1 MTTKPRTVQ
10 LGQEVFFLFQG
21 NVIRTAVGKVH
32 KEGYDLLDK
41 RCPFGR
47 HWFTFDQAL
56 AAADKGILLRQET
69 LRRQLKELA
78 GMRKKL
84 KTPLYKEKVMT
95 APRRVK
101 DLRDIEDTSRTR
113 KLKKLKVPENYL
125 NPGQVVYLAV
135 SPNTRTEE
143 ADVYRPYAYFVLETE
158 VGSVC
163 LTPDGKLHYSLMS
176 FFKRDEFFSS
186 REKATAHLRDVLN
199 VHSDV
204 PFVSKVEDKAENE
217 RIRGRP
223 F

>member
-1 MTTKPRTVQ
+1 MTTKPRTVY

-56 AAADKGILLRQET
+56 AAADKGLLLRQET

-78 GMRKKL
+78 RMRKKL

-101 DLRDIEDTSRTR
+101 DLRDVEDPSRTR

-125 NPGQVVYLAV
+125 NPGQVVYLSV
-135 SPNTRTEE
+135 LPQTRTQMEL
-143 ADVYRPYAYFVLETE
+143 VYRPYDYFVLETE

-163 LTPDGKLHYSLMS
+163 LLPSGEVAYSFRTP
-176 FFKRDEFFSS
+176 FEWREFFLS
-186 REKATAHLRDVLN
+186 REKATENLRHAAKLKHDET
-199 VHSDV
+199 VH
-204 PFVSKVEDKAENE
+204 FVSKEEDKAESE
-217 RIRGRP
+217 KIKD
-223 F
+223 